1 MLRIW
6 FDSEDLGRLRVARQ
20 PHQLWETVLSLQM
33 LSGRQGGPAFA
44 NWRQRTGSRLANNP
58 SYEALRQLRPLIPT
72 AGYFPDFLTPADPN
86 GSFSDAVSAVVRTP
100 RGQVSQELELLAS
113 SRSPDQRRDLPTEYN
128 LDKLADAL
136 AHYHHTAVGPY
147 AQRLHALVDAD
158 RAVRARALL
167 DGGAEALLESLVPMA
182 HWRPPVLEVEYPLDQ
197 DLQLGGRGGC
207 CWCRPFSAGTMRS
220 LCWIRACRPRWSTQ
234 WSRRRGWTRAFRAAR
249 TRSRALAGREHPR
262 GGPTTSGR
270 DRLQHQRVGPPA
282 RHLARRG
289 SASQHA
295 SVLRRAGLIVS
306 RRAGNTM
313 LHSRTPLGTALLCGS

>member
-197 DLQLGGRGGC
+197 DLQLGGRGLLLVPSVF
-207 CWCRPFSAGTMRS
+207 CWHYAVTLLDPS
-220 LCWIRACRPRWSTQ
+220 LPPTLVYPVEQ
-234 WSRRRGWTRAFRAAR
+234 ETGLDAR
-249 TRSRALAGREHPR
+249 VPSGEDALAALVGSTR
-262 GGPTTSGR
+262 GEVLRHLDETGCSTSE
-270 DRLQHQRVGPPA
+270 
-282 RHLARRG
+282 LARRLG
-289 SASQHA
+289 ISLASASQHA